1 MFNFKKFCF
10 ASAALNMVNG
20 NGAPSVSVKKRL
32 DSIWDENNVS
42 LNWVKN
48 DFYRQTCFQCQNYII
63 FI

>member
-42 LNWVKN
+42 LN
-48 DFYRQTCFQCQNYII
+48 
-63 FI
+63 